1 MSSSYNYYT
10 NSYQEDNNDFDGL
23 NENEEKVRKSYSLDP
38 KNQILTSFIFF
49 EFRSKSLILKIVF
62 YLQSI
67 VVIPC

>member
-38 KNQILTSFIFF
+38 KNQILTSFIFLNLGA
-49 EFRSKSLILKIVF
+49 RV
-62 YLQSI
+62 
-67 VVIPC
+67 